1 MLSIILNI
9 ITILIVSISIVLFF
23 RVYKDQKSKTGCGGG
38 NNEEITPSQVAKD
51 MSKDPLIV
59 SRSYFTEPVTGKI
72 GTFTGQQT
80 PSQYNWIGGKSFI
93 PV

>member
-9 ITILIVSISIVLFF
+9 ITILIVLVSVVLFF
-23 RVYKDQKSKTGCGGG
+23 RVYKDQKSKSGGG
-38 NNEEITPSQVAKD
+38 VESEEVTPSKVAED
-51 MSKDPLIV
+51 MAKDPLIV
-59 SRSYFTEPVTGKI
+59 SRSYFTEPKTGNI

-80 PSQYNWIGGKSFI
+80 VSEYDWIKGKPFI